1 MKKMIGLVS
10 LVFVAALS
18 ACTSN
23 TETLVVLTSSGY
35 APYEMVDTSGKLTG
49 FDIELME
56 AIAEEMGL
64 EIVWKDVD
72 FDGIVASL
80 QSGKA
85 EIAIAGLTPTDERRE
100 LVDFSDYYY
109 QLTSEVSNV
118 FLFAGGNED
127 ILHLEDFAGL
137 VIGAQIG
144 TVQATYLES
153 IKEEYGFTVDL
164 RATNTMIVEEIKAGR
179 IDALMVE
186 EDIANSIIKMSTALH
201 KVVIESNFDMD
212 NGNAIAFA
220 KGSNYVKEVN
230 AALLVLK
237 ENGELDRL
245 ITKWFK

>member
-1 MKKMIGLVS
+1 MS
-10 LVFVAALS
+10 LVLMLVLS

-23 TETLVVLTSSGY
+23 KETLVVLTSSGY

-49 FDIELME
+49 FDVELME
-56 AIAEEMGL
+56 KIAEEMGL

-85 EIAIAGLTPTDERRE
+85 AIAIAGLTPTDERRE

-109 QLTSEVSNV
+109 QLTSEVKNV
-118 FLFAGGNED
+118 FLFAEGNEE
-127 ILHLEDFAGL
+127 IVGLEDFAGL

-164 RATNTMIVEEIKAGR
+164 RASNTMIVEEIKAGR
-179 IDALMVE
+179 MDALMVE
-186 EDIANSIIKMSTALH
+186 EEIANSIMVMSTSLR
-201 KVVIESNFDMD
+201 KVVIESDFVMD
-212 NGNAIAFA
+212 DGNAIAFA
-220 KGSNYVKEVN
+220 KGSKYLEEVN
-230 AALLVLK
+230 AALAVLR

-245 ITKWFK
+245 IAKWFQ